1 MDEYY
6 TVTIPRK
13 IVELVRER
21 GLDPESVIV
30 DALIEALKV
39 DPDEEVA
46 LRVEIAEHFFEEA
59 KKYVE
64 IGDAAQASGKL
75 YKVAEECVK
84 ALAQYYRIPELGE
97 AAKRGKWDTWI
108 LGKAAARLAQQLG
121 DERIRTA
128 WAYAYEIHVWGFHEA
143 KYGIDIV
150 KQTLPYVEWLLQYTK
165 KTVSV
170 GGGARTEG

>member
-1 MDEYY
+1 MDEHY

-13 IVELVRER
+13 IAELVRER
-21 GLDPESVIV
+21 GLDPETVIV

-39 DPDEEVA
+39 DLDEEAA
-46 LRVEIAEHFFEEA
+46 LRVEVAEHFFEEA
-59 KKYVE
+59 EKYIE
-64 IGDAAQASGKL
+64 IGDTAQASEKL
-75 YKVAEECVK
+75 YKVAEECIK
-84 ALAQYYRIPELGE
+84 ALAQRYRVPELGE
-97 AAKRGKWDTWI
+97 AAKRGRWDTLI
-108 LGKAAARLAQQLG
+108 LGKMATKLAQQLG

-165 KTVSV
+165 KIV
-170 GGGARTEG
+170 GAGR